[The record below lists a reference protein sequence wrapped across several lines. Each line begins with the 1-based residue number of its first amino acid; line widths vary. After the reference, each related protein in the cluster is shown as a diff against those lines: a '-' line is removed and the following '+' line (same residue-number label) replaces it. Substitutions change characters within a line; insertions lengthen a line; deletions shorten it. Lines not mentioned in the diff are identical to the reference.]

1 MKNSSSNNLILPKY
15 LRLVKKK
22 GSSLALPANGLGG
35 SRATSS
41 LVAHFALQNTALNS
55 AEKKNR
61 PSEGVA
67 EGGFG
72 GNSATPERIQKA
84 DSPAVLLVQSR
95 TPHKSFLFLLEEKN
109 RRAQIKNCEEN
120 FFAGWRGFRATA
132 GLTSLLGVLLKKCS
146 NINQKTPPIFT
157 FCEIVRNSLGAKR
170 LGMIFF
176 RNLKGIFEIQN
187 QSAVGNAE
195 VRRAKHGQNEILQTN
210 LFSFAFGE
218 RLSVF
223 FFDCPKTNLKTIWT
237 T

>member
-1 MKNSSSNNLILPKY
+1 MITNLNNFVNKSL
-15 LRLVKKK
+15 
-22 GSSLALPANGLGG
+22 GSSLSLPANGLGG

-41 LVAHFALQNTALNS
+41 LVAHFALQNTASKS

-72 GNSATPERIQKA
+72 GNSATLERNQIV
-84 DSPAVLLVQSR
+84 DSPAVLLVKSR

-109 RRAQIKNCEEN
+109 RR
-120 FFAGWRGFRATA
+120 
-132 GLTSLLGVLLKKCS
+132 
-146 NINQKTPPIFT
+146 FT

-170 LGMIFF
+170 LGMVFF
-176 RNLKGIFEIQN
+176 RNFEGIFEIQN

-237 T
+237 I